1 MSGKIPSAK
10 LELTNLLGLG
20 YFPDELPPP
29 FTTKVFAEKVT
40 TKGIKLPIEFKQK
53 KGKWCEYTP
62 YSLARPGALR
72 RRLAIL
78 NPLPFY
84 RLSKEI
90 VTHQNILFKKAES
103 CVIALSQPKVS
114 TKETRAI
121 HTSNSLSDLPTA
133 RAKSRVGKLFVL
145 HTDISRFYPS
155 IYTHSL
161 DWAITGKAKA
171 KAKFGASVDRIGT
184 RIDALVQA
192 AQNGQTRGI
201 PIGPDTSLLLAHVL
215 LAPVDRILKQKG
227 IIHGFR
233 FMDDY
238 ELVFRTRSEADA
250 ALAALEEALSE
261 YELELN
267 THKTS
272 IHELPLELD
281 TPAIIELRNHP
292 LESYNP
298 SHSELLSF
306 FNKAFILAKETPNK
320 PILQFAIGRINNL
333 DQIPTDPALTQGLV
347 LQCAT
352 IEPGTWR
359 RAVRILQRLHASVPL
374 PTKPIQRV
382 IEVTIQQ
389 QAPRQHSS
397 EVAWALWAT
406 LVFEIDLS
414 IKEIKAVIKMRDDVC
429 SLLLLHAEQEG
440 LAHFDSWCI
449 KHISESASAS
459 ELYGEHWLF
468 SYEAVKRKWVTPKS
482 GSYLASDLV
491 FGFIE
496 SQGINFYDDSA
507 LATARDFKASD
518 EADDEAFSYATH
530 GTDDGLLDQLDDY
543 DDESDF

>member
-1 MSGKIPSAK
+1 MSNTNSSTK
-10 LELTNLLGLG
+10 LELPDLLGRG

-29 FTTKVFAEKVT
+29 FTTKSFAGKVT
-40 TKGIKLPIEFKQK
+40 KKGVKLPIEFTKK

-72 RRLAIL
+72 RRLGIL
-78 NPLPFY
+78 NPLAFY
-84 RLSKEI
+84 RLSKEV
-90 VTHQNILFKKAES
+90 VTSQKVLFKKAES
-103 CVIALSQPKVS
+103 CVVALSKPRVS
-114 TKETRAI
+114 TTKLRAI
-121 HTSNSLSDLPTA
+121 LTSNTLSDLPIA
-133 RAKSRVGKLFVL
+133 RAKSRVGKLFAL

-161 DWAITGKAKA
+161 DWAITGKVKA
-171 KAKFGASVDRIGT
+171 KSTFGRGVNRLGT
-184 RIDALVQA
+184 RIDAHVQA
-192 AQNGQTRGI
+192 AQNGQTRGL

-215 LAPVDRILKQKG
+215 LAPVDKILKKKG
-227 IIHGFR
+227 ITHGFR

-238 ELVFRTRSEADA
+238 ELVFKTRAEADA

-281 TPAIIELRNHP
+281 SPAIVELRNHP

-306 FNKAFILAKETPNK
+306 FNKAFLLAKETPNK

-333 DQIPTDPALTQGLV
+333 DEIPTDRELTQDLV

-359 RAVRILQRLHASVPL
+359 RAVRILQRLHASAPL
-374 PTKPIQRV
+374 STKPIQRV

-406 LVFEIDLS
+406 LVFKIDLS

-440 LAHFDSWCI
+440 LAQFDGWCI
-449 KHISESASAS
+449 KHIVEPASAS

-468 SYEAVKRKWVTPKS
+468 SYEAVKKKWITPKS
-482 GSYLASDLV
+482 GNYLTSDPV
-491 FGFIE
+491 FGFME
-496 SQGINFYDDSA
+496 NQDINFYDDSI
-507 LATARDFKASD
+507 LAEARDFKASD
-518 EADDEAFSYATH
+518 EAEDEAFSYATH
-530 GTDDGLLDQLDDY
+530 GTNDGRLDLFDDY
-543 DDESDF
+543 DDEPDF